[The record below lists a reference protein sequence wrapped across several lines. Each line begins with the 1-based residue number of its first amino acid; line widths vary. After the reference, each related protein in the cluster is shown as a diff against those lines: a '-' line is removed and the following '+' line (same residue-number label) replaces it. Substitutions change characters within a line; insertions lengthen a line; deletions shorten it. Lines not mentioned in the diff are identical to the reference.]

1 MHEHAE
7 VRVRLAQT
15 RQTDYACDMA
25 DPARTVDPIEALDLV
40 TRRHEPVIIERDGN
54 ALAAVIPIDLFE
66 KWSGKPGTAQVS
78 LVDELLEIS
87 SSVPDEEWAKLPEDG
102 AENVDRYLHGRR
114 P

>member
-1 MHEHAE
+1 
-7 VRVRLAQT
+7 
-15 RQTDYACDMA
+15 MA
-25 DPARTVDPIEALDLV
+25 DPARTVDPAEAVDLA
-40 TRRHEPVIIERDGN
+40 TRRHEPVIVERNGS

-66 KWSGKPGTAQVS
+66 KWSGESGTVQVS
-78 LVDELLEIS
+78 LVDELLAIS